1 MFDDA
6 HLSDLLQISNSINR
20 DNIGDAM
27 FRASLIRS
35 IIIDPAIKFQAEE
48 TLGRIRSFARGAD
61 IGWKIFE
68 NPILPD
74 ISLTEMQ
81 TWQIMAIVGTLL
93 ELNYSFERVEE
104 ASMFTFENS
113 APVRFYVNG
122 IFHYLAT
129 LFLLDAKDNQKK
141 GFSRPGIL
149 IKALQPIRLGDLLNP
164 IYQVFD
170 RLFGAEMTY
179 GQTILSI
186 RNKGF
191 VHGSFSPEN
200 IEKTVIDSHI
210 FNELQRIR
218 FVQNHWDLFDR
229 LIILR
234 LQLISM
240 LTLMNTS
247 LDDFSPSKLY
257 HL

>member
-6 HLSDLLQISNSINR
+6 HVSDLLQISNSISR

-27 FRASLIRS
+27 FRASLMRS
-35 IIIDPAIKFQAEE
+35 IIVDPATKIKAEE
-48 TLGRIRSFARGAD
+48 ILNRIRNFAREAD

-68 NPILPD
+68 NPILPN
-74 ISLTEMQ
+74 ITLTEMQ

-129 LFLLDAKDNQKK
+129 LFLLDAKDNQKR
-141 GFSRPGIL
+141 GFPRPGTL
-149 IKALQPIRLGDLLNP
+149 IKVLKPIGLGNLLNP
-164 IYQVFD
+164 IYQVLD

-200 IEKTVIDSHI
+200 IKKTVIDSHI

-234 LQLISM
+234 LQLISI
-240 LTLMNTS
+240 LTLMSIS